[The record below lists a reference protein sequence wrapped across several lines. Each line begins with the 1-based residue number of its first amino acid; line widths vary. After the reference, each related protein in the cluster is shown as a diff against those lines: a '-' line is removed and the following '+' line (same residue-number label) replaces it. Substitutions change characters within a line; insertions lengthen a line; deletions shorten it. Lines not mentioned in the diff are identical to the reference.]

1 MRGVI
6 HQLADRTEAVM
17 RRGLRFAIAALFVT
31 TAACRHGAAADA
43 GDMQPHVA
51 PVSVNVTNNSQSS
64 MEIFVIGGGT
74 TYRIGSVAPGIPR
87 RFELR
92 PAMLAA
98 GGHVQFMAQ
107 ASGAG
112 PRVQTD
118 EVIVSPGDEVDF
130 EITTSLVGSRAT
142 VKPR

>member
-1 MRGVI
+1 L
-6 HQLADRTEAVM
+6 Q
-17 RRGLRFAIAALFVT
+17 FAIAALFVT
-31 TAACRHGAAADA
+31 NAACRHGTADA

-64 MEIFVIGGGT
+64 MEIFVDGGGT

-92 PAMLAA
+92 AAMLAA
-98 GGHVQFMAQ
+98 GGHVRLWAQ

-112 PRVQTD
+112 PRVTTD
-118 EVIVSPGDEVDF
+118 EIVVRPGDVVDF
-130 EITTSLVGSRAT
+130 ELTTSLVGSRAT